1 MERKIVTEARAG
13 TYEINYLLVSIKPND
28 EKINLE
34 IRSVVSD
41 MFYNSIEKTVLEE
54 LEELGVKSCNISID
68 DRGALPF
75 AIKARVRT
83 AVMRGSKDE
92 L

>member
-1 MERKIVTEARAG
+1 
-13 TYEINYLLVSIKPND
+13 
-28 EKINLE
+28 
-34 IRSVVSD
+34 
-41 MFYNSIEKTVLEE
+41 MFYDSIEKSVMEE
-54 LEELGVKSCNISID
+54 LEELGVKSCDISID

-83 AVMRGSKDE
+83 AVMRGAQNE

>member
-13 TYEINYLLVSIKPND
+13 SYESNDLLVSIKPNN

-41 MFYNSIEKTVLEE
+41 MFYDSIEKSVMEE
-54 LEELGVKSCNISID
+54 LEELGQRSTSFCNQSKSENGCYE
-68 DRGALPF
+68 GGT
-75 AIKARVRT
+75 K
-83 AVMRGSKDE
+83 
-92 L
+92 

>member
-13 TYEINYLLVSIKPND
+13 SYESNDLLVSIKPNN

-34 IRSVVSD
+34 IRSVVS
-41 MFYNSIEKTVLEE
+41 IEKSVMEE
-54 LEELGVKSCNISID
+54 LEELGVKSCDISID

-83 AVMRGSKDE
+83 AVMRGAQNE